1 MSVYYYASGF
11 NINNAFFSSLAD
23 RLKEDI
29 KDYKSIVY
37 IPASN
42 NLEKTLNKYVP
53 AFTEHFKKIGIEF
66 ENTHLLTFDTDKNE
80 AKELIR
86 NASFIMLLGGD
97 PYIQKD
103 LCQKLDIE
111 SELKEYKGIML
122 GMSAGA
128 MYMSKNIIIVPCSN
142 EYNEFHI
149 EDGLNLTG
157 ISIYPHN
164 NFIGTVFPKEIV
176 NDEEITKS
184 EDLIKVAKEYGEFYL
199 LQDNYVNEEVTEVS
213 LIRVSNNKE
222 EIIKDNNGRV
232 WLCTKEGINEY
243 K

>member
-1 MSVYYYASGF
+1 MGVYYYASGF
-11 NINNAFFSSLAD
+11 DINNAFFPSLKT

-42 NLEKTLNKYVP
+42 NLDKTLNKYLP

-66 ENTHLLTFDTDKNE
+66 ENTYLLTSDTNINT
-80 AKELIR
+80 AKELIK

-97 PYIQKD
+97 PYIQKE
-103 LCQKLDIE
+103 LCKKLDIE
-111 SELKEYKGIML
+111 SELKNYKGVML

-128 MYMSKNIIIVPCSN
+128 MYMSKNIIIVPCSD
-142 EYNEFHI
+142 EYNCFHI
-149 EDGLNLTG
+149 EEGLNLGG

-164 NFIGTVFPKEIV
+164 NFIGDTFPKEII

-199 LQDNYVNEEVTEVS
+199 LQDNYITEDITQVS
-213 LIRVSNNKE
+213 LIRVSNNNIE
-222 EIIKDNNGRV
+222 MLKDNDGRV
-232 WLCTKEGINEY
+232 WICTKEGINEY